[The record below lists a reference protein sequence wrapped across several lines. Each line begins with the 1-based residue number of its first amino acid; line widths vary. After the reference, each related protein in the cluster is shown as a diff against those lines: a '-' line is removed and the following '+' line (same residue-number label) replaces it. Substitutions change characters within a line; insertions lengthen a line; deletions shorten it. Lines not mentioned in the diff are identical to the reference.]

1 MLNLFKFSLKN
12 CRTLIGHRLAVLF
25 EYFESQKFCAVEI
38 KEIMRLVICG
48 KDQLY
53 KN

>member
-12 CRTLIGHRLAVLF
+12 CRTLKGHRLAVLF
-25 EYFESQKFCAVEI
+25 EYFEAQKFCAVQI
-38 KEIMRLVICG
+38 KEIMRLVIYG